1 MDCDFQMLTT
11 GIGGMMGSYFPGT
24 GICFIFT
31 DNGVPQYYT
40 IAIVAPIALL
50 GIKEMLI
57 VSNMKDRFSMDCF
70 DMGIYPL
77 MICFI
82 AAFFTIGLN
91 IIFSE
96 LYSP

>member
-1 MDCDFQMLTT
+1 MLTT
-11 GIGGMMGSYFPGT
+11 GIGGIMGSSFPGT

-31 DNGVPQYYT
+31 DSGVPQYYT
-40 IAIVAPIALL
+40 IAIVALIALF
-50 GIKEMLI
+50 GMKEMLV
-57 VSNMKDRFSMDCF
+57 VSNMKDRSSMDCL

-82 AAFFTIGLN
+82 AAFFAIGLS

-96 LYSP
+96 LYSS